1 MFHLATKNIVVV
13 GAGFSGVAAT
23 RKLAK
28 QLKGTDYQIVLVDKH
43 SFMTYMTELHEVA
56 TGRVQPEHVRKDLRT
71 LFKNYSNVK
80 LVTADVDDIDKDQKI
95 VKTSVGEIPY
105 EKLVLATG
113 GTTNTFGTPGVEEYG
128 FTLWSYEEAIRLRKH
143 IEDVIRLGAVELDPA
158 KRAALMSIVVVGSG
172 FTGSELA
179 GELMD
184 QRHSLALSTGIEESE
199 IKIQIIE
206 AAPSIL
212 NMLSKRD
219 LADKAE
225 KHFESHGVKISKAT
239 SVVEVQENAAILKDG
254 TAIPTNTLIWTAGV
268 KAKDQGSQWGLDLG
282 PGVRFMADEF
292 SRAVG
297 EEDIYVVG
305 DAAAY
310 QDPELADPNNKR
322 AGWTPQTVE
331 GGESAANTA
340 VPNIVYDLT
349 QKGDRKKF
357 KGRYQGYAVS
367 IGALYAVG
375 VLDQIG
381 NMKVGKSGIG
391 LSGFFANMFKHA
403 INVYFYLQIASWY
416 YLGHYLRDEF
426 FNAPDGREPFF
437 GWASR
442 HANVLFT
449 VPLRIVL
456 GLTWIT
462 LGGTMAFAGNWV
474 GMILTIIGWLMTFG
488 LFTSIAGFVGI
499 VMAIFI
505 TTLTNSDI
513 AMLLFAPAS
522 FAVMNGSGRVLG
534 LDYWVMP
541 WLERK
546 FGQSMH
552 GMHSSRYND
561 YLNK

>member
-239 SVVEVQENAAILKDG
+239 SVVEVQEDAAILKDG

-426 FNAPDGREPFF
+426 FNVPDGREPFF

-561 YLNK
+561 YSNK